1 MRLVCLYLSCNFN
14 RMTLSYLVLG
24 VRFVVAL
31 RNEIVVAFVAFVVG
45 VAVVLDPLVAF
56 HSLIHW
62 PVVVVVVEDRASHVL
77 ATIFD
82 CSRYLIEPQQSERV
96 PRVSRSYQ
104 SHLPSQGND
113 AESDIRK

>member
-45 VAVVLDPLVAF
+45 IAVVLDPLVAF

-62 PVVVVVVEDRASHVL
+62 PVVVVVEDRASHVL